1 MNLNVWFASYSEGE
15 ISMSISKLRAGG
27 LQVVMMLFGVAL
39 ASSAAHSNAADR
51 APLPGGLSAPSTPTR
66 APSFNLQTA
75 AGGTLRSDELRG
87 KVVIA
92 RFWAT
97 W

>member
-1 MNLNVWFASYSEGE
+1 
-15 ISMSISKLRAGG
+15 MSIADFRRDAWRGFL
-27 LQVVMMLFGVAL
+27 MLVASAL
-39 ASSAAHSNAADR
+39 APGMLCAAAAGLP
-51 APLPGGLSAPSTPTR
+51 PLPGGRSAPSTPTR

-75 AGGTLRSDELRG
+75 AGGTLRSDDLRG

>member
-1 MNLNVWFASYSEGE
+1 
-15 ISMSISKLRAGG
+15 MSIADFHRGAWRG
-27 LQVVMMLFGVAL
+27 LLMLLGSAL
-39 ASSAAHSNAADR
+39 APGTMSAAAVVLP
-51 APLPGGLSAPSTPTR
+51 PLPGGLSAPSTPTR

-75 AGGTLRSDELRG
+75 AGGTLRSEDLRG

>member
-1 MNLNVWFASYSEGE
+1 
-15 ISMSISKLRAGG
+15 MSIAEFHRGALHG
-27 LQVVMMLFGVAL
+27 LVMLLGSAL
-39 ASSAAHSNAADR
+39 APGMMPAAAADLP
-51 APLPGGLSAPSTPTR
+51 PLPGGLSAPSTPTR
-66 APSFNLQTA
+66 APTFNLQTA
-75 AGGTLRSDELRG
+75 AGGTLRSDDLRG

>member
-1 MNLNVWFASYSEGE
+1 
-15 ISMSISKLRAGG
+15 
-27 LQVVMMLFGVAL
+27 ML
-39 ASSAAHSNAADR
+39 SAAAADLP
-51 APLPGGLSAPSTPTR
+51 PLPGGLSAPSTPIR

-75 AGGTLRSDELRG
+75 AGGTLRSDDLRG